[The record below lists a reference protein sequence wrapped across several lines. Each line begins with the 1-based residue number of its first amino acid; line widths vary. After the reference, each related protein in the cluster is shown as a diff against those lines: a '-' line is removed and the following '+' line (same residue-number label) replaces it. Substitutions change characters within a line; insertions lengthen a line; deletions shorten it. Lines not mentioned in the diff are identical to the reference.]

1 MPSSTTPLQPEP
13 PRGINRRAVIKAAA
27 WATPA
32 LVLATAVPAAAA
44 SIIPEPKSNFWVDA
58 VRPAASITAVDAQRP
73 GFRFGHAVSA
83 SAGAATLTFTTAA
96 ADAGTLVF
104 TDIFTKFQG
113 EAWTRATPVRNQN
126 GTYTY
131 TFSSGFTSGPAAS
144 GASTP
149 PANTVGVTVKRA
161 GLYSAAYDAA
171 RSSLSIA

>member
-1 MPSSTTPLQPEP
+1 MPSSTPFQPTTPG
-13 PRGINRRAVIKAAA
+13 GINRRAVIKAAA

-44 SIIPEPKSNFWVDA
+44 SIIPDAKSNFWVDA

-83 SAGAATLTFTTAA
+83 GSGAATLTFTTAG
-96 ADAGTLVF
+96 ADTGKLVF
-104 TDIFTKFQG
+104 TDIFTKFQS
-113 EAWTRATPVRNQN
+113 ETWTRATPVHNQN

-131 TFSSGFTSGPAAS
+131 TFSSGFTSGPAAA

-149 PANTVGVTVKRA
+149 PANTVGVTVKLRGVYTAGYDVARA
-161 GLYSAAYDAA
+161 A
-171 RSSLSIA
+171 LSVS